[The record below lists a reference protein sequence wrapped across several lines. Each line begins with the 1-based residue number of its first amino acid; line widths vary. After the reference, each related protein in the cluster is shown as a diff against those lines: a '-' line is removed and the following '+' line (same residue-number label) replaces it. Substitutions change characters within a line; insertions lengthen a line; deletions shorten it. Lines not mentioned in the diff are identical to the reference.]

1 MSGGEPVVFRRS
13 QTAQMA
19 RNLTETNWR
28 AQIACNLAETYL
40 SVSPT
45 LPPKLCL
52 LKMGGTQR
60 IGEHGL
66 HAVLGT

>member
-1 MSGGEPVVFRRS
+1 MDC
-13 QTAQMA
+13 
-19 RNLTETNWR
+19 NLTETNWR

-40 SVSPT
+40 GVSPT

>member
-1 MSGGEPVVFRRS
+1 MDC
-13 QTAQMA
+13 
-19 RNLTETNWR
+19 NLTETNWR